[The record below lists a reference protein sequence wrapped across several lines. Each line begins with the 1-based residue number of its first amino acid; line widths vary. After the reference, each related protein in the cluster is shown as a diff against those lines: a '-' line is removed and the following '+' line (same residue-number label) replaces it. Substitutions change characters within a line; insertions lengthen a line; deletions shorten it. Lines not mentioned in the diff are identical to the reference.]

1 MVYWQKLTPGNIGQ
15 RWLCY
20 YEYRRKERDL
30 LAEAIPKCN
39 VMKYSDFLREHNDE
53 LLDIIN
59 CMRVGVWITDAQGT
73 VLMLNDVSE
82 KRGGIDRKE
91 LIGRSM
97 EELVDWGY
105 VAESSALAAR
115 SKRKEETSIEH
126 IGAGGQILVTSV
138 PLYWDGKM
146 DLIICV
152 ERDVKEISDLKEAL
166 NQQKEIAEQTKL
178 QLEQFKL
185 ELENEKGEFVASSY
199 KMLRVKENVK
209 LVGSLD
215 TTVTVLGESGTG
227 KEMVADLLY
236 AHSSRSDKPFIK
248 VNCAAIPESLIESE
262 LFGYEAGAFTG
273 ANNKGKPGV
282 FEQADGGTV
291 FLDEIGEL
299 PLMMQSKL
307 LRALENGEVRRVG
320 GTKTKIVNVRII
332 AATNRQLKKAV
343 ENGTFREDLYYR
355 LMIVPIYI
363 PPLRERREDIIPLAA
378 MFLEKFN
385 EKYSMEKVFSE
396 SAIDELM
403 NYDWPGNVRELRNA
417 VERLTVTG
425 EGSKITGFQVKYSIG
440 DPERQQGAVYYG
452 RGRQT
457 LPEMIAEYE
466 KQIISEAMEELHTV
480 SAAAKS
486 LGIDKG
492 TLSRKLKK
500 YREKYNSGR

>member
-1 MVYWQKLTPGNIGQ
+1 
-15 RWLCY
+15 
-20 YEYRRKERDL
+20 
-30 LAEAIPKCN
+30 
-39 VMKYSDFLREHNDE
+39 MKYSDFLKEHNKE
-53 LLDIIN
+53 LLEIIN
-59 CMRVGVWITDAQGT
+59 CMRIGVWITDSQGT

-82 KRGGIDRKE
+82 KRGGIDREE

-97 EELVDWGY
+97 EDLIDWGY
-105 VAESSALAAR
+105 VAESSALAAK
-115 SKRKEETSIEH
+115 SKKKEETSIEH

-138 PLYWDGKM
+138 PLYSDGEM

-152 ERDVKEISDLKEAL
+152 ERDIKELSDLKEAL
-166 NQQKEIAEQTKL
+166 DQQREINEQTKQ
-178 QLEQFKL
+178 QLAKFKL
-185 ELENEKGEFVASSY
+185 ELENEKGDFIASSY

-215 TTVTVLGESGTG
+215 TTVTILGESGTG

-236 AHSSRSDKPFIK
+236 AYSNRSDKPFIK

-273 ANNKGKPGV
+273 ANNSGKSGV

-307 LRALENGEVRRVG
+307 LRALENGEIRRVG
-320 GTKTKIVNVRII
+320 GTKTKLVDVRII

-343 ENGTFREDLYYR
+343 ENGSFREDLYYR
-355 LMIVPIYI
+355 LMIVPIHI

-378 MFLEKFN
+378 VFLDKFN
-385 EKYSMEKVFSE
+385 EKYGMDKVFSE

-403 NYDWPGNVRELRNA
+403 RYDWPGNVRELRNA

-425 EGSKITGFQVKYSIG
+425 EGSRITGFQVRYSTG
-440 DPERQQGAVYYG
+440 ELEDEHGMSCYG
-452 RGRQT
+452 RGGQT

-466 KQIISEAMEELHTV
+466 RQIISEAMESYHTV
-480 SAAAKS
+480 SAAAKR

-500 YREKYNSGR
+500 YREKGYWKKEEQ